1 MLHHAGMFGRWLT
14 ALTAAPEETPSD
26 LVSTIRQHLPGA
38 DRETVE
44 VVGALAGL
52 LAAVAYADRSYTA
65 EEEAEVRASLGRV
78 HGMTSAG
85 VDAVCDALKR
95 TLVQHVAVEVP
106 RCTRTL
112 RELGDTEL
120 RREVLDA
127 LVDLAAADGR
137 ITTPETNLLRQVT
150 TALGLSQSDY
160 NASQERH
167 RERLSVLKSPS

>member
-1 MLHHAGMFGRWLT
+1 MAGMFGRWLS
-14 ALTAAPEETPSD
+14 ALTAESEKSPSD
-26 LVSTIRQHLPGA
+26 VAATIRRHLPGA
-38 DRETVE
+38 DDETVR
-44 VVGALAGL
+44 VVSALAGL
-52 LAAVAYADRSYTA
+52 LAAVAYADRDYSDA
-65 EEEAEVRASLGRV
+65 EEVEVRAALGRV
-78 HGMTSAG
+78 HGMTSTG
-85 VDAVCDALKR
+85 VDAVLDALRR
-95 TLVQHVAVEVP
+95 TLVSHVAVEVP

-112 RELGDTEL
+112 RELGDVEL

-167 RERLSVLKSPS
+167 RERLSVLKS

>member
-1 MLHHAGMFGRWLT
+1 MFGRWLS
-14 ALTAAPEETPSD
+14 ALASEPQEAPSD
-26 LVSTIRQHLPGA
+26 LVSTIRRHLPGA

-44 VVGALAGL
+44 VVAALAGL
-52 LAAVAYADRSYTA
+52 LAAVAYADRNYSD
-65 EEEAEVRASLGRV
+65 EEEASVRGALGRV

-85 VDAVCDALKR
+85 VDAVCDTLRR
-95 TLVQHVAVEVP
+95 TLVSHTAVEVP

-160 NASQERH
+160 NASQSRH
-167 RERLSVLKSPS
+167 RDRLSVLKS

>member
-1 MLHHAGMFGRWLT
+1 MRGMFGRWLS
-14 ALTAAPEETPSD
+14 ALTAEPEEAPSD
-26 LVSTIRQHLPGA
+26 LASTVERHLPGA

-44 VVGALAGL
+44 VVAALAGL
-52 LAAVAYADRSYTA
+52 LAAVAYADRTYSG
-65 EEEAEVRASLGRV
+65 EEESEVRAALGRV

-85 VDAVCDALKR
+85 VDAVCDTLRR
-95 TLVQHVAVEVP
+95 TLVAHTAVEVP

-150 TALGLSQSDY
+150 TSLGLSQGDY

-167 RERLSVLKSPS
+167 RERLSVLKS

>member
-1 MLHHAGMFGRWLT
+1 MFGRWLS
-14 ALTAAPEETPSD
+14 ALSPEPEKAPSE
-26 LVSTIRQHLPGA
+26 LVSTIRKQLPGA
-38 DRETVE
+38 DEETVR

-52 LAAVAYADRSYTA
+52 LAAVAYADRSYSDV
-65 EEEAEVRASLGRV
+65 EEAEVRAALGRV
-78 HGMTSAG
+78 HGMSSTGA
-85 VDAVCDALKR
+85 DAVCDALKR
-95 TLVQHVAVEVP
+95 TLVSHVAVEVP

-167 RERLSVLKSPS
+167 RDRLSVLKS